1 MRTLYVAALAALAA
15 CASADQLDDFIKSEM
30 ARQNVPGL
38 TLAIVRDGK
47 VVRTGAYGKA
57 DLELDVPANEDNVFE
72 IGSTTKQ
79 FTAVLVL
86 QQLEEG
92 KLSLEDPISKYI
104 EGSPATWNGIT
115 LRHLLTHTSGLKEY
129 VVIPGLGLIEE
140 FDRKTFLEKM
150 KPLTLD
156 FQPGETFAYSNT
168 NFALLGVVL
177 EKVSGKTY
185 TELINER
192 ILKPLEMTNTQ
203 ILDPDA
209 VVKNR
214 AHGYMNQGGKLFR
227 SRLSMLS
234 NLSDGAL
241 MSTAKDLAKWDIA
254 LHGGKV
260 LKPASFQLLT
270 TPAKLNTNR
279 PRPYGL
285 GTFLSPLGA
294 RPFIGHHGASAGY
307 SVGYGHFPS
316 ANLAVIVMT
325 NVYAINGQQIVTSIA
340 EIIDPNLKVTPP
352 AEKPDPSKDRT
363 EKVKAALVKLAANDP
378 DEATLEPEMTA
389 PMKTDRGRMGAGPY
403 AILKTLDGMTFLNEE
418 AYGAD
423 RLLTYR
429 LSTPTRNFI
438 ARIVWTANNK
448 ISEIALRADGA
459 PKSPSVR

>member
-1 MRTLYVAALAALAA
+1 VRTLYVAALAALATI
-15 CASADQLDDFIKSEM
+15 ASADQIDDFIKTEM

-38 TLAIVRDGK
+38 TLAIVKDGK

-57 DLELDVPANEDNVFE
+57 DLELDVPTNEDNVFE

-86 QQLEEG
+86 QMMEEG
-92 KLSLEDPISKYI
+92 KLSLDDPISKYI
-104 EGSPATWNGIT
+104 EDTPANWKGIT
-115 LRHLLTHTSGLKEY
+115 LRHLLSHTSGLKEY

-140 FDRKTFLEKM
+140 FDRKTFLDKV

-156 FQPGETFAYSNT
+156 FEPGVTFAYSNT
-168 NFALLGVVL
+168 NFALLGIVL

-209 VVKNR
+209 IVKNR
-214 AHGYMNQGGKLFR
+214 AHGYMFQGGKLFR

-254 LHGGKV
+254 LHSGKL

-270 TPAKLNTNR
+270 TPAKLNTGR

-285 GTFLSPLGA
+285 GTFLAPLGA

-307 SVGYGHFPS
+307 SVGYGHFPT

-325 NVYAINGQQIVTSIA
+325 NVYAINGQQMVTSIA
-340 EIIDPNLKVTPP
+340 EIVDPTLKVAAPT
-352 AEKPDPSKDRT
+352 EKADPSKERT
-363 EKVKAALVKLAANDP
+363 DKVKAALMKLAANEP
-378 DEATLEPEMTA
+378 DDAVLEPEMTA

-403 AILKTLDGMTFLNEE
+403 AILKSLDGMTFLNEE
-418 AYGAD
+418 PYGAD
-423 RLLTYR
+423 KLLTYR
-429 LSTPTRNFI
+429 LSTPARNFI
-438 ARIVWTANNK
+438 ARVVWTTNDK
-448 ISEIALRADGA
+448 IAEMALRADGPPKA
-459 PKSPSVR
+459 P